1 MKSLLERL
9 FKGFKS
15 VDDKTVALETR
26 TDALEQ
32 LPKIHGNF
40 DIYIQDEAPTS
51 DGVWINTNI
60 NQFTGLAI
68 VTGKQIGRA
77 HV

>member
-32 LPKIHGNF
+32 MPKVHGM
-40 DIYIQDEAPTS
+40 DIYVQDTRPEG
-51 DGVWINTNI
+51 DEVFVWIDTANI
-60 NQFTGLAI
+60 DILQ
-68 VTGKQIGRA
+68 
-77 HV
+77 